1 MVCIVANLFL
11 LVQVVAT
18 NGILLYVG
26 SLNMK
31 SALDNKGSFVQLFVR
46 YEAHKH
52 KSRVLKNPEH
62 NISS

>member
-31 SALDNKGSFVQLFVR
+31 SALDNKRSFVQLFVR
-46 YEAHKH
+46 A
-52 KSRVLKNPEH
+52 LGC
-62 NISS
+62 